1 VCGFVRRWQPISVVL
16 NTCLFLPCLLKTLL
30 HFWKNT
36 VVGRP
41 GKGHSLYGYVCAIA
55 DLIPDLQ
62 NLQNLSEDFLVI
74 HLWGIRAF
82 LKQRTPSLENATF
95 CSAECSELLLEV
107 PSLTS
112 VPIWLG
118 LQTVLQKASITEACE
133 NFAVLYVQVG
143 VAGTSELGITLHFW
157 HNSSVPSCLLI
168 WSPKYK
174 VCIRQLLPWN
184 PTTTMVCKSS
194 FSNSQLGGEE
204 AIKTTVEWRFSFK
217 YLQRIF
223 VIHEGMRET
232 LLYWMSCSYDW
243 VLASYNWITPRKVCS
258 GQQAGKCRS
267 I

>member
-1 VCGFVRRWQPISVVL
+1 MCGFVRRWQPISVVL

-62 NLQNLSEDFLVI
+62 NLQNLSEDFPVI

-118 LQTVLQKASITEACE
+118 LQTVLQKLQSQKHVKILQSYMSRLGWLGHLSRASPS
-133 NFAVLYVQVG
+133 
-143 VAGTSELGITLHFW
+143 TSDTI
-157 HNSSVPSCLLI
+157 LL
-168 WSPKYK
+168 
-174 VCIRQLLPWN
+174 
-184 PTTTMVCKSS
+184 
-194 FSNSQLGGEE
+194 F
-204 AIKTTVEWRFSFK
+204 
-217 YLQRIF
+217 
-223 VIHEGMRET
+223 H
-232 LLYWMSCSYDW
+232 
-243 VLASYNWITPRKVCS
+243 LAY
-258 GQQAGKCRS
+258 
-267 I
+267 